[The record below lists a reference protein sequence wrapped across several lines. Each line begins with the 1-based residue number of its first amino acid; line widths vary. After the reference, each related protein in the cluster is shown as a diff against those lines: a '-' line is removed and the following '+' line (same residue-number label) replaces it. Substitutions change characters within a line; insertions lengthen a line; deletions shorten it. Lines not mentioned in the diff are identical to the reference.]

1 MKKLSRRGFLT
12 GANTKTVAAVPAVTP
27 PTSPPTR
34 SFLED
39 FYASRAQASNPPLVY
54 EPTTFVWDE
63 TLLAR
68 AKRQEKK

>member
-12 GANTKTVAAVPAVTP
+12 GTNTKPMATVPVVTP
-27 PTSPPTR
+27 PTPPPTR

-39 FYASRAQASNPPLVY
+39 FYASRAQASTPPLVY

-63 TLLAR
+63 ALLAR

>member
-1 MKKLSRRGFLT
+1 MMKMSRRGFLT
-12 GANTKTVAAVPAVTP
+12 ATKPKATATGPVVTP
-27 PTSPPTR
+27 PPSEPAR

-63 TLLAR
+63 ALLAR